1 MEVCFY
7 CKEIIQENS
16 AFIIDLFGEND
27 CLKKYHVD
35 CHQERTNIYKY
46 NEKLNEVEVKNVTKK
61 SQVSKYNLHLFGNYL
76 FYRNNINCNNFSFKA
91 FLRF

>member
-16 AFIIDLFGEND
+16 AFITDLFGEND
-27 CLKKYHVD
+27 CFKKYHVD

-46 NEKLNEVEVKNVTKK
+46 NEKLNKVEVKNVTKK
-61 SQVSKYNLHLFGNYL
+61 AKLV
-76 FYRNNINCNNFSFKA
+76 NIIYISLAIIFFIEIISIVIILVLKHS
-91 FLRF
+91 

>member
-16 AFIIDLFGEND
+16 AFITDIFGEND

-46 NEKLNEVEVKNVTKK
+46 NEKLNDVEVKNVTKK
-61 SQVSKYNLHLFGNYL
+61 AKLV
-76 FYRNNINCNNFSFKA
+76 NIIYISLAIIFFIEIISIVIILVLKHS
-91 FLRF
+91 

>member
-7 CKEIIQENS
+7 CKEIIQESS
-16 AFIIDLFGEND
+16 AFITDLFGEND

-61 SQVSKYNLHLFGNYL
+61 AKLVNI
-76 FYRNNINCNNFSFKA
+76 FYISLA
-91 FLRF
+91 FIFFIEIISIVIILVLKHS

>member
-16 AFIIDLFGEND
+16 AFITDLFGEND

-61 SQVSKYNLHLFGNYL
+61 AKLV
-76 FYRNNINCNNFSFKA
+76 NIIYISLAIIFFIEIISIVIILVLKHS
-91 FLRF
+91 

>member
-16 AFIIDLFGEND
+16 AFITDLFGEND
-27 CLKKYHVD
+27 YLKKYHVD

-46 NEKLNEVEVKNVTKK
+46 NEKLNKVEVKNVTKK
-61 SQVSKYNLHLFGNYL
+61 AKLV
-76 FYRNNINCNNFSFKA
+76 NIIYISLAIIFFIEIISIVIILVLKHS
-91 FLRF
+91 